1 MADFNRN
8 WSLSTEQGA
17 NLDAEQL
24 VATLASQH
32 ERMIATWESLST
44 EQWNQ
49 RSRNADW
56 TVHETARHVADVIEA
71 IASQVSDEPW
81 PFEEV
86 PFDPNSTPDLWLAQ
100 SASDSPDRTI
110 ERYAKVADRYRA
122 GIRERFAAGYT
133 GTGLTP
139 YGPAH
144 WTMAVVHG
152 FWDAWI
158 HERDIGVPLGM
169 DPTGTAE
176 ERRLAALYGL
186 LLAAI
191 PARMMEMPFEVEVR
205 FTGPVEIA
213 ARAAHEDGAVT
224 SVERTGTSGELI
236 GDLCRSVDALAGR
249 GSSVAEV
256 LPGAPDLLGTVA
268 EMLRS

>member
-1 MADFNRN
+1 MTDFNRN
-8 WSLSTEQGA
+8 WSLSTEQGVS
-17 NLDAEQL
+17 LDAEEL

-32 ERMIATWESLST
+32 NRMLATWESLST
-44 EQWNQ
+44 EQWND
-49 RSRNADW
+49 RSRNVDW
-56 TVHETARHVADVIEA
+56 TVHETARHVADVIEVM
-71 IASQVSDEPW
+71 ASEANDEPW

-100 SASDSPDRTI
+100 SASDSSARTI
-110 ERYAKVADRYRA
+110 ERYANAAGRYRD
-122 GIRERFAAGYT
+122 GIHERFAAGYT
-133 GTGLTP
+133 GTALTP

-144 WTMAVVHG
+144 WTMAAVHG

-158 HERDIGVPLGM
+158 HERDIGVPLGI
-169 DPTGTAE
+169 DPTSTAE

-186 LLAAI
+186 LLAVI

-205 FTGPVEIA
+205 FTGPVEVA
-213 ARAAHEDGAVT
+213 ATAAHEDGAV
-224 SVERTGTSGELI
+224 SSAERTGTGGELM
-236 GDLCRSVDALAGR
+236 GDLCMAVDALSGR
-249 GSSVAEV
+249 GSPVADV